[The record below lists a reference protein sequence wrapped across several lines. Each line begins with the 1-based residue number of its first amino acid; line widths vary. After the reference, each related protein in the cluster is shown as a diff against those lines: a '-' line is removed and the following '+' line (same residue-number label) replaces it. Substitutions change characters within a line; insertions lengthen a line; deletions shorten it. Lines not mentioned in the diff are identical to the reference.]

1 MNLLSIHDGHNC
13 GVAIFIKG
21 KLVCALSEERVTRK
35 KNEYGFPMCAI
46 NYCLSYANLKKNQ
59 INQISVST
67 KKLPP
72 KYFLVKRNTNFKI
85 EDYYKEQNEYWYKKI
100 YQKKKVR
107 YLDIFRDKLISK
119 SQLYYNFSNI
129 QNEDDYSGMLEV
141 RKNFISNFF
150 SLEKKIFFFMI
161 IMNVML
167 IMVFMAW
174 LKKRKKYV
182 QLF

>member
-21 KLVCALSEERVTRK
+21 KLVCALSEERVTRN
-35 KNEYGFPMCAI
+35 KNEYGFPMHAI

-59 INQISVST
+59 IDQISVST

-100 YQKKKVR
+100 YQNNKVR
-107 YLDIFRDKLISK
+107 I
-119 SQLYYNFSNI
+119 
-129 QNEDDYSGMLEV
+129 
-141 RKNFISNFF
+141 
-150 SLEKKIFFFMI
+150 
-161 IMNVML
+161 
-167 IMVFMAW
+167 
-174 LKKRKKYV
+174 
-182 QLF
+182 LF